1 MEEIYMNIGILGA
14 GSIARQ
20 MAYTISKMD
29 NAINYAIA
37 SRDYKKSQEFAK
49 EFRVIKAYG
58 SYEEMIKDPEVE
70 LVYIATPHSLHYEH
84 AKLCLN
90 NGKHVLCEKAF
101 TINEKQAEELFE
113 IAKEKNLFIT
123 EAIWTRYMPMRKTLD
138 DILESDVIGELHSLT
153 ANLGY
158 RINNVP
164 RLVDPNFAGGS
175 LLDVGV
181 YTLNFA
187 SMVFGNNIK
196 DISSTVIKTDTGV
209 DAQNSITL
217 YYENNRMAILHSTMM
232 SRTDR
237 RGIIYGSKGYIEVEN
252 INNCEGIKIYSLD
265 GNLIDEYKTP
275 KQITGYEYEVEASI
289 KAIKNGELE
298 CIEMPHSET
307 LIIMRLMDKL
317 RNNWGIKYPF
327 EE

>member
-1 MEEIYMNIGILGA
+1 MNIGILGA

-138 DILESDVIGELHSLT
+138 DILESDVIDELHSLT

>member
-1 MEEIYMNIGILGA
+1 MNIGILGA

-138 DILESDVIGELHSLT
+138 DILESDVIDELHSLT

-164 RLVDPNFAGGS
+164 RLVDPNLAGGS

-237 RGIIYGSKGYIEVEN
+237 GGIIYGSKGYIEVEN

>member
-1 MEEIYMNIGILGA
+1 MNIGILGA

-20 MAYTISKMD
+20 MAYTISKME
-29 NAINYAIA
+29 NATNYAIA
-37 SRDYKKSQEFAK
+37 SRDYKKSQEFAQ
-49 EFRVIKAYG
+49 EFEFIKAYG
-58 SYEEMIKDPEVE
+58 SYEEMITDPEVE

-101 TINEKQAEELFE
+101 TANEKQAKELFE
-113 IAKEKNLFIT
+113 LAYEKSLFIT

-138 DILESDVIGELHSLT
+138 DILKNSVIGELYSLT

-158 RINNVP
+158 RINNIP
-164 RLVDPNFAGGS
+164 RLVDPNLAGGA

-181 YTLNFA
+181 YSLNFA
-187 SMVFGNNIK
+187 SMIFGNDIK

-217 YYENNRMAILHSTMM
+217 CYEDNKMAILHSTMM

-252 INNCEGIKIYSLD
+252 INNCERLKVYSLD
-265 GNLIDEYKTP
+265 GKLIDEYIAP
-275 KQITGYEYEVEASI
+275 KQISGYEYEVEASI
-289 KAIKNGELE
+289 KAIKNGKLE

-307 LIIMRLMDKL
+307 LRIMRLMDKL
-317 RNNWGIKYPF
+317 RDSWGIKYPF
-327 EE
+327 E

>member
-1 MEEIYMNIGILGA
+1 MNIGILGA

-164 RLVDPNFAGGS
+164 RLVDPNLAGGS

>member
-1 MEEIYMNIGILGA
+1 MNIGILGA

-37 SRDYKKSQEFAK
+37 SRDYKKSQKFAK

-164 RLVDPNFAGGS
+164 RLVDPNLAGGS

-252 INNCEGIKIYSLD
+252 INNC
-265 GNLIDEYKTP
+265 
-275 KQITGYEYEVEASI
+275 
-289 KAIKNGELE
+289 
-298 CIEMPHSET
+298 
-307 LIIMRLMDKL
+307 
-317 RNNWGIKYPF
+317 
-327 EE
+327 

>member
-1 MEEIYMNIGILGA
+1 MNIGILGA

-138 DILESDVIGELHSLT
+138 DILESDVIGELHSFT

-164 RLVDPNFAGGS
+164 RLVDPNLAGGS